1 MPISFSVQKFNANPD
16 NRLEGTITPINL
28 AQAPYEAVL
37 EISGYSYHLIFGRQ
51 INGWFICV
59 PNWNIG
65 AELAHPSD
73 AFWNKSSL
81 SNAGAGKR
89 NAYYIA
95 AALAELGTYL

>member
-1 MPISFSVQKFNANPD
+1 MSISFSVQKFNANSGK
-16 NRLEGTITPINL
+16 RLEGTITTINL
-28 AQAPYEAVL
+28 DQAPYEAVL

-73 AFWNKSSL
+73 IFWNKTSL

-89 NAYYIA
+89 NAHYIS
-95 AALAELGTYL
+95 AALAELGAYL